1 MGHDV
6 TVIGSANL
14 DVVVPVPR
22 IPEPGETV
30 LATAPPTRHPGGKGL
45 NQAVACARAGA
56 RTGFV
61 GAVGDD
67 PAADVLLA
75 ALREVG
81 VDVGTVARRRGVLS
95 GTAHIAVRPDGE
107 NAIVVVPGA
116 NGGWA
121 GLDPAARAAVSGA
134 ALLLAQLEVDL
145 AAVAEAAALAREPGR
160 TVVLNAAPA
169 PGRATD
175 VAALLGL
182 VDLLVVNEHEAAAL
196 AREHGRTVVLNAA
209 PAPGRAADV
218 AARLDLVDRLVV
230 NEHEAAALAR
240 EHGRTV
246 VLTAAPA
253 PGRATDVA
261 ALLDLVDLLVVNEHE
276 AAALASERDH
286 VSAARAL
293 AAGARD
299 VVVTLGARGALL
311 VDRDGTVTPVPA
323 PRVEAV
329 DTTGAGDAFVGAL
342 AAATALGAPL
352 PEALRRACA
361 AGALAVQ
368 LHGAVPSLPTRAA
381 VDALLRRR

>member
-145 AAVAEAAALAREPGR
+145 AAVAEAAALAREHGR

-175 VAALLGL
+175 VAALLDL
-182 VDLLVVNEHEAAAL
+182 IDLLVVNEYEAAAL
-196 AREHGRTVVLNAA
+196 AREPGRTVVLS
-209 PAPGRAADV
+209 
-218 AARLDLVDRLVV
+218 
-230 NEHEAAALAR
+230 
-240 EHGRTV
+240 
-246 VLTAAPA
+246 AAPA